1 MPLIA
6 IGAPPLKIRGRRMTR
21 PAAMRLFSHRTFPEA
36 LSKRRTG
43 GIYRAMSAAITTA
56 ISAAGN
62 DSPRPAEIPK
72 IRIRGLRKRFGPKI
86 VLDGVDL
93 DVMPSTSMVVIGG
106 SGSGKSVL
114 LKCILGLIDPDDGR
128 IEVDGQDILT
138 QSRRERELTRA
149 RIGMLFQNGALF
161 DSLPVWENVAFG
173 LLARHATTRAG
184 ARDRAND
191 ILQQVGLA
199 ASVGDLSPS
208 ELSGGMQ
215 KRVALARAIAA
226 QPDIMFFDEPTTGL
240 DPIMGAVIDG
250 LIVDC
255 VKRLGSTAI
264 AITHDMASAR
274 RIGDR
279 AAMLLNG
286 RVVWCGPA
294 EALMNSGN
302 PAVDQFTHGRREGP
316 IQMELRR

>member
-1 MPLIA
+1 
-6 IGAPPLKIRGRRMTR
+6 
-21 PAAMRLFSHRTFPEA
+21 
-36 LSKRRTG
+36 
-43 GIYRAMSAAITTA
+43 MSDQT
-56 ISAAGN
+56 
-62 DSPRPAEIPK
+62 PK
-72 IRIRGLRKRFGPKI
+72 IRIRGLHKRFGAKR

-93 DVMPSTSMVVIGG
+93 DVPAGTSLVVIGG

-114 LKCILGLIDPDDGR
+114 LKCVLGLIEPDDGV
-128 IEVDGQDILT
+128 IEIDGQNILK
-138 QSRRERELTRA
+138 QSRGERALLRA

-173 LLARHATTRAG
+173 LLARHKATRAD
-184 ARDRAND
+184 ARARAND
-191 ILQQVGLA
+191 FLGQVGLA
-199 ASVGDLSPS
+199 ASVGDLSPA

-215 KRVALARAIAA
+215 KRVALARAIAS

-255 VKRLGSTAI
+255 VRRLGSTAI

-274 RIGDR
+274 RIGDQ

-286 RVVWCGPA
+286 RITWAGPA
-294 EALMNSGN
+294 TDLMDSGN

>member
-1 MPLIA
+1 
-6 IGAPPLKIRGRRMTR
+6 
-21 PAAMRLFSHRTFPEA
+21 
-36 LSKRRTG
+36 
-43 GIYRAMSAAITTA
+43 MSEQT
-56 ISAAGN
+56 
-62 DSPRPAEIPK
+62 PK
-72 IRIRGLRKRFGPKI
+72 IRIRGLHKRFGAKR

-93 DVMPSTSMVVIGG
+93 DVPRGTSLVVIGG

-114 LKCILGLIDPDDGR
+114 LKCILGLIEPDDGI
-128 IEVDGQDILT
+128 IEIDGKDILKMP
-138 QSRRERELTRA
+138 RGEREQARA
-149 RIGMLFQNGALF
+149 RIGMLFQAGALF

-173 LLARHATTRAG
+173 LLANHKATRDDARA
-184 ARDRAND
+184 RAND
-191 ILQQVGLA
+191 FLGQVGLA

-215 KRVALARAIAA
+215 KRVALARAIAS
-226 QPDIMFFDEPTTGL
+226 QPEIMFFDEPTTGL

-274 RIGDR
+274 RIGDQ
-279 AAMLLNG
+279 AAMLLHG
-286 RVVWCGPA
+286 RITWAGPA
-294 EALMNSGN
+294 EGLMNSGN
-302 PAVDQFTHGRREGP
+302 QAVDQFTHGRREGP

>member
-1 MPLIA
+1 
-6 IGAPPLKIRGRRMTR
+6 
-21 PAAMRLFSHRTFPEA
+21 
-36 LSKRRTG
+36 
-43 GIYRAMSAAITTA
+43 MSQQT
-56 ISAAGN
+56 S
-62 DSPRPAEIPK
+62 K
-72 IRIRGLRKRFGPKI
+72 IRIRDLYKRFGSKQ
-86 VLDGVDL
+86 VLAGVNL
-93 DVMPSTSMVVIGG
+93 DVPQGTSLVVIGG

-114 LKCILGLIDPDDGR
+114 LKCILGLIEPDDGM
-128 IEVDGQDILT
+128 IEIDGRDILKLPW
-138 QSRRERELTRA
+138 REREAARS

-173 LLARHATTRAG
+173 LLARHRETRQN
-184 ARDRAND
+184 ARAQADNY
-191 ILQQVGLA
+191 LSQVGLA
-199 ASVGDLSPS
+199 PTVGDLSPA

-215 KRVALARAIAA
+215 KRVALARAIAS
-226 QPDIMFFDEPTTGL
+226 QPDILFFDEPTTGL

-274 RIGDR
+274 RIGDQ

-286 RVVWCGPA
+286 RIIWSGPA
-294 EALMNSGN
+294 ASLMDSGN
-302 PAVDQFTHGRREGP
+302 TEVDQFTHGRREGP